1 VFPLHSLSGS
11 VYLLAAGLSW
21 IQGKSPFE
29 RLVQLNS
36 RLYRKLHPP
45 SPSLA
50 TSYARTAPC
59 IRRVPQAR
67 SGCLGLGFGCPRFD
81 FLPGSWVYLF
91 LFCHRE
97 RTDPIFSFA
106 PNYGAS
112 GRAARFVRPVRFAGV
127 EGSAFFLS
135 PDR

>member
-67 SGCLGLGFGCPRFD
+67 FSTWVLGLPFPVLSSRADRPD
-81 FLPGSWVYLF
+81 FLFRAELWRVGSRSAI
-91 LFCHRE
+91 C
-97 RTDPIFSFA
+97 A
-106 PNYGAS
+106 PRALRR
-112 GRAARFVRPVRFAGV
+112 GRGIC
-127 EGSAFFLS
+127 FFLVS
-135 PDR
+135 